1 MNEHR
6 VVVSGIGIISAAGA
20 GAEQCWRSI
29 REGVSSVRPFTRLPE
44 AGPGAAAAIE
54 SLDVRALTSSK
65 LKKYMDRGAALAFAA
80 ASECLRDARL
90 AEADRKPLD
99 LVIGSCGC
107 AIEWGEK
114 QFRKVA
120 EGSITDLHPHACVIA
135 YPGNVVGIVTIL
147 LNLHGRGIVISDLD
161 TSGVDALAY
170 GYRMIRSG
178 LSPRVLVGA
187 TEAPLT
193 PVVLLALEGEGLLA
207 RCNRSAAEMSRPF
220 DVERAGIVLGEGSVM
235 LLLEDY
241 EAARARG
248 AKAYSEIKS
257 VCSVSHNGVTK
268 GNTAGTPSVDAIA
281 QVLDEAQIGPD
292 ALSHVN
298 ASACSL
304 REFDRAEAIVIRE
317 ALNGCSNRV
326 PVSSIKGV
334 TGELLSVSGL
344 YQAATCALSL
354 RDGTLPPSAN
364 LEAADP
370 DLDLNFIRGAARE
383 AHPRYVLQ
391 TTGSLLQPKT
401 AAVVQAAI

>member
-6 VVVSGIGIISAAGA
+6 VVISGIGIISAAGG
-20 GAEQCWRSI
+20 GAEQCWRAV
-29 REGVSSVRPFTRLPE
+29 REGVSSARPFNRLP
-44 AGPGAAAAIE
+44 ANGPGVAAAVE
-54 SLDVRALTSSK
+54 SFDVGALTTSK
-65 LKKYMDRGAALAFAA
+65 LKKYMDRGAALAFGA

-135 YPGNVVGIVTIL
+135 YPGNVVGVLTIL
-147 LNLHGRGIVISDLD
+147 LDLHGRGIVISDLD
-161 TSGVDALAY
+161 LSGLDALAY

-193 PVVLLALEGEGLLA
+193 PLVLLALEHAGLLA
-207 RCNRSAAEMSRPF
+207 HCKRPAAEMSRPF
-220 DVERAGIVLGEGSVM
+220 DVDRAGIVLGEGAAM

-241 EAARARG
+241 ESALARG
-248 AKAYSEIKS
+248 ATAYSEIKS
-257 VCSVSHNGVTK
+257 VSSASHNGVTED
-268 GNTAGTPSVDAIA
+268 NVSGTPSADAIA
-281 QVLDEAQIGPD
+281 QVLDDAQIGPD

-304 REFDRAEAIVIRE
+304 PAFDRAEAAVIRE
-317 ALNGCSNRV
+317 ALDGYSSRV

-334 TGELLSVSGL
+334 TGELLSVSGV

-354 RDGTLPPSAN
+354 RDGVLPPSAN

-370 DLDLNFIRGAARE
+370 DLDLDFIRGAARE
-383 AHPRYVLQ
+383 THPRCVLQ
-391 TTGSLLQPKT
+391 TTCSLLQPKT